1 MTKRWLDE
9 YFDVQFDW
17 VTTENQFEKLNVLL
31 AAGEIP
37 DMIAMRMN
45 PVQLATY
52 ADQGVLAEL
61 SVDTIREVMPEYYAH
76 VASFGD
82 ERVWKYGEID
92 GKHMGLPIISPWNI
106 YRRGIAWNAQ
116 WLHNVGIDKVPETLD
131 EFEDAYLKFRNDDP
145 NQSGAKD
152 TYAFTAPGDQETA
165 PAGFFQEI
173 FGAHGTFA
181 FQWIEKDGTLQ
192 YGFTDPGAKEA
203 LALLADWYANEVIDP
218 EWVTEIGRKDGANDV
233 SWKFANEKIGY
244 VSSLGS
250 DDSEWDGGRP
260 PQPQVAHGPSRA
272 PAPTSTTIPTAG
284 RTTAP
289 ARGTTASSPSR
300 RSILPPMRR

>member
-1 MTKRWLDE
+1 MRKLSLLLVLVLLGGFALELAAQEYTYTSAATNMHRRDADLNMTKRWLDE

-17 VTTENQFEKLNVLL
+17 VVTENQFEKLNVLL

-131 EFEDAYLKFRNDDP
+131 EFEEAYLKFRNDDP

-152 TYAFTAPGDQETA
+152 TYAFHR
-165 PAGFFQEI
+165 AG
-173 FGAHGTFA
+173 
-181 FQWIEKDGTLQ
+181 
-192 YGFTDPGAKEA
+192 
-203 LALLADWYANEVIDP
+203 
-218 EWVTEIGRKDGANDV
+218 
-233 SWKFANEKIGY
+233 
-244 VSSLGS
+244 
-250 DDSEWDGGRP
+250 
-260 PQPQVAHGPSRA
+260 
-272 PAPTSTTIPTAG
+272 
-284 RTTAP
+284 
-289 ARGTTASSPSR
+289 
-300 RSILPPMRR
+300 